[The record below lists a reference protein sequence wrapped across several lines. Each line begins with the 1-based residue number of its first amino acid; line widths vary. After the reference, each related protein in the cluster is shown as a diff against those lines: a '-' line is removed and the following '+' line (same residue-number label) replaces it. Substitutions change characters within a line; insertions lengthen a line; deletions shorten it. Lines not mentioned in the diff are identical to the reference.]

1 LTNQIKVML
10 VKKYKIYDIHLQNY
24 NRHIYIY
31 IYKKMLKKL
40 LLFKK
45 ILYLRLKENPIILN
59 YVIHIMLVITWS
71 NHTKNVLFI
80 VLVFGIWA
88 IFS

>member
-31 IYKKMLKKL
+31 KKMLKKL
-40 LLFKK
+40 LLFKN
-45 ILYLRLKENPIILN
+45 ILDLRLKENPIILN

>member
-1 LTNQIKVML
+1 MTFIS
-10 VKKYKIYDIHLQNY
+10 KIITD
-24 NRHIYIY
+24 IYIY

-40 LLFKK
+40 LLFKN
-45 ILYLRLKENPIILN
+45 ILDLRLKENPIILN